1 VIAVRRDALTAVVVV
16 PIWEDCADDGVL
28 DPP

>member
-1 VIAVRRDALTAVVVV
+1 VIAVRRDAFIADGVVS
-16 PIWEDCADDGVL
+16 ICADCAEPGVL